1 MCSLLGLKSVLAIL
15 LLLIVASANAQE
27 DTVAPM
33 PQISK
38 QQPVADTLVL
48 RQSTMDIDPGRLAA
62 SLAVVGS
69 SIAGVHL
76 IQYNS
81 WWKDQRGDFHLYDDP
96 DYEKNFDKVGHAF
109 GGYVTSFFFDEAYSW
124 AGFSKEQSVFLGAAS
139 SLLFELYVEIED
151 GFARDWGF
159 SQGDMKAN
167 MAGSAFY
174 VIRNTIPI
182 MKNFDYK
189 WSYIP
194 TPKNP
199 DPNAHQVNII
209 DDYQGQSYWVT
220 ANINGLLPRSMQ
232 GVVPEWLN
240 LAFGVGGYSLDAPTV
255 PGDDPYKDRKVAYYI
270 GIDYDM
276 EKIIPESSI
285 GFLNFIRRGMKYIH
299 FPAPAFRISP
309 EPRFFILFP
318 FKMSIG

>member
-1 MCSLLGLKSVLAIL
+1 MCSLLALKSIVVIL
-15 LLLIVASANAQE
+15 LLLITASANAQE
-27 DTVAPM
+27 DSVALM
-33 PQISK
+33 PAFTK
-38 QQPVADTLVL
+38 QQATADTLIL
-48 RQSTMDIDPGRLAA
+48 RENDMDIDPGRLAA
-62 SLAVVGS
+62 SIAVVGS
-69 SIAGVHL
+69 SIVGVHI

-81 WWKDQRGDFHLYDDP
+81 WWKDQRTDFHLYDDP
-96 DYEKNFDKVGHAF
+96 DYEKNFDKFGHAF
-109 GGYVTSFFFDEAYSW
+109 GGYVTSFFFDEAYTW
-124 AGFSKEQSVFLGAAS
+124 AGFNKQQSVLLGAAS

-151 GFARDWGF
+151 GHARDWGF

-174 VIRNTIPI
+174 VLRNTIPF

-194 TPKNP
+194 APKNS
-199 DPNAHQVNII
+199 DPNAHEVNII

-255 PGDDPYKDRKVAYYI
+255 PGDDPYKDRKIAYFI

-285 GFLNFIRRGMKYIH
+285 GFLNFIRRGLKYIH
-299 FPAPAFRISP
+299 FPAPAYRITP